1 MIMAQIENNVV
12 VNVLVIMPGQE
23 EEFRDCVCI
32 DNRPVGIGD
41 EYRDGKFYRDGDEIL
56 TDTEALYMLLGGSN
70 T

>member
-1 MIMAQIENNVV
+1 MIMAQIENGVV

-23 EEFRDCVCI
+23 EEFPGCVCI

-41 EYRDGKFYRDGDEIL
+41 GYRDGKFYRDGDEIL

-70 T
+70 A

>member
-1 MIMAQIENNVV
+1 MAKAEEDLLSRLNRFAFQEAAKPSCNVTV
-12 VNVLVIMPGQE
+12 TL
-23 EEFRDCVCI
+23 R
-32 DNRPVGIGD
+32 IGD